1 MEEQNGLEG
10 VFIHETAVV
19 DSPVE
24 IGTGTRIWHF
34 CHVMSGAR
42 IGENCVLSQNVFIA
56 PNVPIGNRVK
66 LQNNV
71 SVYEGVV
78 LEDDVFCGPSMVF
91 TNVRNPRSHVERKD
105 AFEETR
111 VRQGATIG
119 ANATIRCGVTIGSYA
134 FIGAGTVVTRDV
146 PDHAVVVGNPGKRVG
161 WACACGEVLAFDAG
175 AQRSDACHRCG
186 QVYQLT
192 DEGLRLQ
199 NTE

>member
-1 MEEQNGLEG
+1 MEKEQEFEG

-19 DSPVE
+19 DRPVT
-24 IGTGTRIWHF
+24 IGPGTRIWHF

-42 IGENCVLSQNVFIA
+42 IGENCVLSQNVFVA

-105 AFEETR
+105 SFEQTL
-111 VRQGATIG
+111 VQQGATLG
-119 ANATIRCGVTIGSYA
+119 ANATIRCGVTIGRYA
-134 FIGAGTVVTRDV
+134 LIGAGAVVTRNV
-146 PDHAVVVGNPGKRVG
+146 PDHAVVVGNPSRQVG
-161 WACACGEVLAFDAG
+161 WACDCGEVLVFSKE
-175 AQRSDACHRCG
+175 AQVSDACHRCAHIYHVDG
-186 QVYQLT
+186 
-192 DEGLRLQ
+192 ESIRLQ
-199 NTE
+199 EG